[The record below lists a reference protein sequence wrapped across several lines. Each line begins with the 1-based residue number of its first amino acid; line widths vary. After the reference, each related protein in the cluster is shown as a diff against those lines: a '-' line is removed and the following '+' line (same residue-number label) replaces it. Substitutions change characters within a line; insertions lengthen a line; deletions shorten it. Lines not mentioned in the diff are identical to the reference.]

1 MKVLIVRFSSIGDIV
16 LTSPV
21 IRCVRQQTGAEVHF
35 LTKESFKGILE
46 ANPYI
51 SKVFTIRRKIG
62 EVANALRNEHYDAV
76 IDLHHNLRTLQLRF
90 SMPGTPFH
98 AFDKANFKKWRMVR
112 FKTQDSPIPHI
123 VQRYLEAAR
132 PLGVQDDLEGL
143 DYFIPAGQ
151 EVSLEMA
158 AQLFPTE
165 SKSRALVKEGRYY
178 AFAIGA
184 AHATKRMP
192 AEKIAEI
199 CRQLDA
205 PIILLGGAAD
215 QQAAL
220 DILELCGQEAV
231 ASACGTLSLHQS
243 ASIVRQ
249 ARRVIAHD
257 TGLMHIAAA
266 LRKELI
272 SIWGNTVPEFGMS
285 PYYPPGTPV
294 YNRQVQVRGLPC
306 RPCSKIGFE
315 NCPQGHFRCMN
326 DIPALDVARAAVE
339 PYNQAPP
346 R

>member
-51 SKVFTIRRKIG
+51 SKVFTIRHKTG
-62 EVANALRNEHYDAV
+62 EVIKALRNEHYDAV
-76 IDLHHNLRTLQLRF
+76 IDLHHNLRTWQLRL
-90 SMPGTPFH
+90 SLPGTPFH
-98 AFDKANFKKWRMVR
+98 AFDKANFKKWWMVR

-132 PLGVQDDLEGL
+132 PLGVQDDQGGLE
-143 DYFIPAGQ
+143 YFIPAGQ
-151 EVSLEMA
+151 EMSLENA
-158 AQLFPTE
+158 AKLFPPE
-165 SKSRALVKEGRYY
+165 SKSAGKVREGAYY

-199 CRQLDA
+199 CRRLDA
-205 PIILLGGAAD
+205 PIILLGGPAD
-215 QQAAL
+215 RQAAL
-220 DILELCGQEAV
+220 DILKLCGQETV

-249 ARRVIAHD
+249 ARRVITHD

-266 LRKELI
+266 FRKELVT
-272 SIWGNTVPEFGMS
+272 IWGNTVPEFGMS
-285 PYYPPGTPV
+285 PYYPPGTPA

-315 NCPQGHFRCMN
+315 RCPQGHFRCMN
-326 DIPALDVARAAVE
+326 DIPTLEVARAAMEDHNPVT
-339 PYNQAPP
+339 PK
-346 R
+346 